1 MALEDIFTKDVKFGD
16 DHAIETVGIASI
28 ANDAVI
34 VILSDE
40 LNTALVVEADN
51 NGTVEWTKLI
61 LQTVVEELPNIL
73 DTCAVMEITS
83 IAE

>member
-1 MALEDIFTKDVKFGD
+1 MALKDKFTKDVKLGD
-16 DHAIETVGIASI
+16 DHARETAETASV

-51 NGTVEWTKLI
+51 NGTVARTKLI
-61 LQTVVEELPNIL
+61 LQTAVEELPNTL
-73 DTCAVMEITS
+73 DTCIATDIT
-83 IAE
+83 

>member
-1 MALEDIFTKDVKFGD
+1 MALDDIFTKDVKLGD
-16 DHAIETVGIASI
+16 DHAIETAGIVSV

-51 NGTVEWTKLI
+51 IGTVARTKLI
-61 LQTVVEELPNIL
+61 LQTVLDELPNTL
-73 DTCAVMEITS
+73 DTCTVTDIT
-83 IAE
+83 